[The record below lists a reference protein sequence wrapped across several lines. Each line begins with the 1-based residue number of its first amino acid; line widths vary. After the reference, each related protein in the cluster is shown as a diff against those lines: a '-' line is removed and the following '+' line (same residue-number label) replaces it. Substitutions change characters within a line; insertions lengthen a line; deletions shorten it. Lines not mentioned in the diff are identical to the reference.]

1 MKGKKA
7 VGINIKHLFGVC
19 VAFVLLCAFAGA
31 TPATNW
37 YVEEEWNRTFSRSL
51 GDFGRSVQQTSDG
64 GYIIAGYT
72 WSYGAGGGSND
83 VWLIRTDSEGN
94 KLWDKTFGG
103 SDWDLGW
110 SVQQTSDGGYII
122 AGQTA
127 SFGAGDDDV
136 WLIKTDSNGNMEW
149 SRTFGGPD
157 DDGGHSVQQT
167 SDGGYIIVG
176 STESFGDG
184 SDDLW
189 LIKTDSYGNEEWN
202 KTFGGPDN
210 DGGLSVQQTSDGG
223 YIIAGYTKSYG
234 AGGYD
239 VWLIK
244 TDSEGNELWDKTLGG
259 SGRDGG
265 WSVQQ
270 TSDGGYIIA
279 GYTWS
284 YGAGLGDVWLIKTDS
299 NGNMEWSRTFGG
311 PDLDFGYSVQQTS
324 DGGYIIA
331 GDTDSYGAGDGDV
344 WLIKT
349 DSEGNE
355 EWNKTFGGSG
365 GDGGHSVQQTSDG
378 GYVIAGSTCSY
389 GAGWC
394 NVWLIKIRAE
404 KPTSS
409 IPCFEAMF
417 VIAGLLAV
425 AYLLKRGK

>member
-51 GDFGRSVQQTSDG
+51 GDFGYSVQQTSDG

-72 WSYGAGGGSND
+72 WSYSAGGGSND
-83 VWLIRTDSEGN
+83 VWLIRTDSGGN

-122 AGQTA
+122 AGCTA
-127 SFGAGDDDV
+127 SYGAGDDDV
-136 WLIKTDSNGNMEW
+136 WLIKTDPNGNMEW
-149 SRTFGGPD
+149 S
-157 DDGGHSVQQT
+157 
-167 SDGGYIIVG
+167 
-176 STESFGDG
+176 
-184 SDDLW
+184 
-189 LIKTDSYGNEEWN
+189 K
-202 KTFGGPDN
+202 
-210 DGGLSVQQTSDGG
+210 
-223 YIIAGYTKSYG
+223 
-234 AGGYD
+234 
-239 VWLIK
+239 
-244 TDSEGNELWDKTLGG
+244 
-259 SGRDGG
+259 
-265 WSVQQ
+265 
-270 TSDGGYIIA
+270 
-279 GYTWS
+279 
-284 YGAGLGDVWLIKTDS
+284 
-299 NGNMEWSRTFGG
+299 TFGG

-331 GDTDSYGAGDGDV
+331 GDTYSFGAGDCDV

-378 GYVIAGSTCSY
+378 GYIIAGSTCSY

-404 KPTSS
+404 KQTSS
-409 IPCFEAMF
+409 IPCFEAIF

>member
-7 VGINIKHLFGVC
+7 AGINIKHLFGVC

-51 GDFGRSVQQTSDG
+51 GDFGYSVQQTSDG

-223 YIIAGYTKSYG
+223 YIIAGYT
-234 AGGYD
+234 
-239 VWLIK
+239 
-244 TDSEGNELWDKTLGG
+244 
-259 SGRDGG
+259 
-265 WSVQQ
+265 
-270 TSDGGYIIA
+270 
-279 GYTWS
+279 WS

-299 NGNMEWSRTFGG
+299 NGNMEWSKTFGG
-311 PDLDFGYSVQQTS
+311 PDLDWGYSVQQTS

-378 GYVIAGSTCSY
+378 GYIIAGSTCSY
-389 GAGWC
+389 GAGLGD
-394 NVWLIKIRAE
+394 VWLIKIRAE

>member
-7 VGINIKHLFGVC
+7 AGINIKHLFGVC

-51 GDFGRSVQQTSDG
+51 GDFGYSVQQTSDG

-223 YIIAGYTKSYG
+223 YIIAGYT
-234 AGGYD
+234 
-239 VWLIK
+239 
-244 TDSEGNELWDKTLGG
+244 
-259 SGRDGG
+259 
-265 WSVQQ
+265 
-270 TSDGGYIIA
+270 
-279 GYTWS
+279 WS

-299 NGNMEWSRTFGG
+299 NGNMEWSKTFGG
-311 PDLDFGYSVQQTS
+311 PDLDWGYSVQQTS

-365 GDGGHSVQQTSDG
+365 GDRGNSVQQTSDG
-378 GYVIAGSTCSY
+378 GYIIAGSTCSY

-404 KPTSS
+404 KQTSS
-409 IPCFEAMF
+409 IPCFEAIF